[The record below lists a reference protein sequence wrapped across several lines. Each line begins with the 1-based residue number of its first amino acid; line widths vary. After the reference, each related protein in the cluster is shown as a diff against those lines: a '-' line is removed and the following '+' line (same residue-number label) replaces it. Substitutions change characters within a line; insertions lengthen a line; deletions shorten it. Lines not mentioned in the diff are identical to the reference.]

1 MGERI
6 EGISGLKNKLIN
18 FENELLIVSS
28 HDIFLPNIDV
38 LFLFFCKTF
47 TLRKTFW
54 HILQKNELFPWL
66 KKNEKS

>member
-47 TLRKTFW
+47 TLRKTF
-54 HILQKNELFPWL
+54 
-66 KKNEKS
+66 